1 MITQLGCFGP
11 PLIIG
16 LMLMSVD
23 DQVVCMSKKYMGGVL
38 IGVANKNAVF
48 VTLVGLTKCTLKK
61 VGFVVL

>member
-1 MITQLGCFGP
+1 
-11 PLIIG
+11 
-16 LMLMSVD
+16 MSVD
-23 DQVVCMSKKYMGGVL
+23 NQVVCMSTKYMGGVL